1 MCARVRAA
9 WPGARLC
16 APVLTVRCTPGDNL
30 AIHVAVAR
38 APRAAL
44 VVTVGDD
51 EEHGYWGEVLTTA
64 ARTGWIA
71 GLVIEGGVRDVAAVQ
86 AVGFPV
92 FSTMVALKGT
102 TKHQGGE
109 VGAPVEVGGVRVCT
123 GDWVVADS
131 DGVAVIRADMLDEVT
146 AAFAGKGAEGEPAI
160 RRSPSRPE
168 HTRASWSRSLA
179 GGCLRARSLI
189 PRRDPVHGRG
199 PAEADPD
206 EQIEGF
212 HISDWCSRWV
222 PLPLRP
228 RRSRSNG
235 SEHGR
240 SRASG
245 CEPCRVGC
253 APGPPARSRG
263 PRPRSS

>member
-1 MCARVRAA
+1 MRARVRAA

-30 AIHVAVAR
+30 ALHVAVAR

-44 VVTVGDD
+44 AVTVGDD

-64 ARTGWIA
+64 ARTGGIA

-131 DGVAVIRADMLDEVT
+131 DGVAVIAADMLDEVT
-146 AAFAGKGAEGEPAI
+146 AA
-160 RRSPSRPE
+160 SRA
-168 HTRASWSRSLA
+168 RAQKESRLFEE
-179 GGCLRARSLI
+179 LRA
-189 PRRDPVHGRG
+189 
-199 PAEADPD
+199 
-206 EQIEGF
+206 
-212 HISDWCSRWV
+212 
-222 PLPLRP
+222 
-228 RRSRSNG
+228 
-235 SEHGR
+235 GR
-240 SRASG
+240 STLELLGLDPSPVDVS
-245 CEPCRVGC
+245 EPEV
-253 APGPPARSRG
+253 
-263 PRPRSS
+263 